1 MKLLYKDQLRKI
13 KLNLFNFISLSL
25 LVIIISLS
33 YTAVKSSVNRLE
45 ENYDNYLKQ
54 QHLEDFYFSM
64 GKIDINYLGGTA
76 TVKICRE
83 LDLQLECALS
93 LANPDDHV
101 AMNNLNVLLNE
112 RIAEHPDV
120 YENLV
125 DSYVS
130 AFEEDYNFT
139 VEKKKIVNLTE
150 GKYIYKFM
158 TISSEIDIPYIV
170 DGTLPVNDN
179 EIAIFPEFAKA
190 NKIAIGDYYTI
201 NNQSYLVTA
210 FFYSP
215 EFALPIFSMNTI
227 TFDENVQTLVLCNDN
242 TIENLNEYVYVKYL
256 VLGDLDQIFDEFT
269 YATMQ
274 SADLS
279 LLGKNMQ
286 MVDIIMPAD
295 INYRV
300 ISLPMEVDNAN
311 AFTNIFLSLFIV
323 FIVILLIVFMKRY
336 IEKNEDDIHTLHAL
350 GYTNHEISKSLLVFP
365 ALVSSMAI
373 IGYLLGLLASN
384 HLFTLYSSRYYFPKA
399 DFLIYPEI
407 FKLSVLL
414 PIIFL
419 IVVNYLF
426 IYKSVAKKKKAK
438 QRKHL
443 HLFRFTPF
451 KTIITTF
458 ILFMTINI
466 MIIFG
471 LSGNSMFSAFLD
483 KTIIGNNYYQ
493 MINLQYMTNDPVS
506 DDYETYTRE
515 RTTIIKVNN
524 EELKDPYYTTVFGID
539 PDNHL
544 KLLINNDIAN
554 NQLVNDGIIISEYL
568 SKAGDLKIG
577 DTITF
582 LIGNEAVTLPIKGI
596 SNELIASNFF
606 MSKELL
612 NSLYGLDNSYYK
624 GLYVTDDLYESSYI
638 TAKINY
644 RDSLDQ
650 FSAMLN
656 TSSIIIN
663 YLVVLS
669 SILSL
674 FIFTLVL
681 ISYFND
687 NRINIAILK
696 SLGYNN
702 KEINLKYLLNIYII
716 LIVTFVLSIPI
727 TKYLLDML
735 LTMLME
741 TVGFKLILDI
751 KIINVITGFLILNT
765 LFFVMIILTNK
776 YYDKISIAEIMKKNI
791 N

>member
-1 MKLLYKDQLRKI
+1 MKLLYQDQLRKI

-45 ENYDNYLKQ
+45 ENYDTYLKEQ
-54 QHLEDFYFSM
+54 QLEDFYFSM
-64 GKIDINYLGGTA
+64 GKIDVNYLSGTA
-76 TVKICRE
+76 TVKLCRE
-83 LDLQLECALS
+83 LDLQLQCALA
-93 LANPDDHV
+93 LANPDDAV
-101 AMNNLNVLLNE
+101 GINNLNVLLNE
-112 RIAEHPDV
+112 KIEERPDL
-120 YENLV
+120 YEALV
-125 DSYVS
+125 DSYIS
-130 AFEEDYNFT
+130 DFEEDYDFT
-139 VEKKKIVNLTE
+139 IEKKKIVNITE

-158 TISSEIDIPYIV
+158 TITETIDIPYIIE
-170 DGTLPVNDN
+170 GNLPLNDN

-190 NKIAIGDYYTI
+190 NNLKIGDYYPI
-201 NNQSYLVTA
+201 EGNPYLITA

-215 EFALPIFSMNTI
+215 EFALPIFSMNTL
-227 TFDENVQTLVLCNDN
+227 TFDEEVQTLVLCNDY
-242 TIENLNEYVYVKYL
+242 TIEHLNQYVYVKYL
-256 VLGDLDQIFDEFT
+256 VLGDLSQIFDEFT

-286 MVDIIMPAD
+286 MVGIIMPSD

-311 AFTNIFLSLFIV
+311 AFTDIFLSLFIV

-350 GYTNHEISKSLLVFP
+350 GYTNHEITKSLLVFP
-365 ALVSSMAI
+365 VLVSFMSV
-373 IGYLLGLLASN
+373 IGYLLGLVASKY
-384 HLFTLYSSRYYFPKA
+384 LFTLYSSRYYFPKA
-399 DFLIYPEI
+399 DFTIYPEI

-426 IYKSVAKKKKAK
+426 IFRSVAKKKKTN
-438 QRKHL
+438 QRKQL
-443 HLFRFTPF
+443 KLFRFTPL
-451 KTIITTF
+451 KTILTTF
-458 ILFMTINI
+458 VLFITINI

-483 KTIIGNNYYQ
+483 ETVIGNNYYQ
-493 MINLQYMTNDPVS
+493 MINLQYMTNEPVS
-506 DDYETYTRE
+506 NEYEPYTRV
-515 RTTIIKVNN
+515 RTSIITVNN
-524 EELKDPYYTTVFGID
+524 HSLDEAIHTTVFGID
-539 PDNHL
+539 PTNHL
-544 KLLINNDIAN
+544 KLLIDNDIEN
-554 NQLVNDGIIISEYL
+554 NQLLNDGIIISEYL
-568 SKAGDLKIG
+568 SKSANLKIA
-577 DTITF
+577 DTVTF
-582 LIGNEAVTLPIKGI
+582 LIGNEEVTLPIVGI

-606 MSKELL
+606 MDKTLL
-612 NSLYGLDNSYYK
+612 NSLYGLDNTYYK
-624 GLYVTDDLYESSYI
+624 GLYVTDDLYDSDYVV
-638 TAKINY
+638 TKINY
-644 RDSLDQ
+644 RDSLEQ
-650 FSAMLN
+650 FSSMLN

-663 YLVVLS
+663 YLVILS

-674 FIFTLVL
+674 FIFSLVL
-681 ISYFND
+681 ISYFNE

-716 LIVTFVLSIPI
+716 LIISFIISIPI
-727 TKYLLDML
+727 TKTLLDML
-735 LTMLME
+735 LTMLMQ
-741 TVGFKLILDI
+741 TVGVKLILDI
-751 KIINVITGFLILNT
+751 RIINVITGFLILNT
-765 LFFVMIILTNK
+765 IFFMVIVLTNK